1 MIIGKQFTFEAA
13 HMLPGH
19 PKCGVVHGH
28 TYKVTVEVK
37 GKVDKTD
44 GYMFI
49 DLHTLTDTV
58 NKILSQFDHTYL
70 NDYFVTPTCEYLAE
84 IIFYQ
89 LNLEF
94 IKSNIILYSV
104 QVQEGE
110 GGYARYCQVLEEV

>member
-19 PKCGVVHGH
+19 TKCGVVHGH

-44 GYMFI
+44 GYMVI

-70 NDYFVTPTCEYLAE
+70 NDHCITPPTCEYLAE
-84 IIFYQ
+84 IIFHQ

-110 GGYARYCQVLEEV
+110 GGYARYC